1 MEYGR
6 DLRADELHG
15 LQEEMRAYL
24 REHLRVN
31 PEIELVPPDSIPRET
46 QKAKLIEIQEKDD
59 SSFRR

>member
-1 MEYGR
+1 VEYGR
-6 DLRADELHG
+6 DLGADELQA

-31 PEIELVPPDSIPRET
+31 PEIELVPPDSIPRDT
-46 QKAKLIEIQEKDD
+46 KKAKLIEIQEKHD